1 MESEEAL
8 AFFRRSIKKYNI
20 IYKTYIGDG
29 DCKSYSVV
37 SKSMPYGPSIFNEKQ
52 ECTFHITK
60 RLGTGLRSLVKSCKG
75 QKLSDG
81 NGIGGKR
88 RLTTKCI
95 NISQNSY
102 GAVIRSN
109 KGNSK
114 AMSKTT

>member
-8 AFFRRSIKKYNI
+8 ALFWRSIKKYI

-29 DCKSYSVV
+29 DSKSYSVV
-37 SKSMPYGPSIFNEKQ
+37 SKSMPYGPSISNEKQ
-52 ECTFHITK
+52 ECTFHMTK
-60 RLGTGLRSLVKSCKG
+60 RLRTDLRPLAKSCKG
-75 QKLSDG
+75 QKLSDR
-81 NGIGGKR
+81 NGIGGKG

-95 NISQNSY
+95 DIFQNSY

-114 AMSKTT
+114 AMSKAT